1 MCGDN
6 SNLAPPHYYYS
17 RGSKNVRGPKNK
29 IQIPNYKN
37 RWIKL

>member
-6 SNLAPPHYYYS
+6 SNLVPPHF
-17 RGSKNVRGPKNK
+17 GFKNVGGPKNK